1 MSDVTAAHLLDEVI
15 GQRGIRE
22 PVKSM
27 LERAYRSLSAINP
40 KWTRRRVRAIWDQE
54 ASRIE
59 YREVVEMQAV
69 ITARKQHADF
79 RAETARLAAMHLHQ
93 SADRLGAIA
102 QNESGRAGGMDR
114 P

>member
-1 MSDVTAAHLLDEVI
+1 MSDTTAAHLMDEVI
-15 GQRGIRE
+15 GERGIRE

-27 LERAYRSLSAINP
+27 LERAFRSLSKVNP
-40 KWTRRRVRAIWDQE
+40 KWTRRRVRAIWDNE

-59 YREVVEMQAV
+59 YREIVEMQAV

-79 RAETARLAAMHLHQ
+79 RAETARLAAMHINQ
-93 SADRLGAIA
+93 SADRLGALA
-102 QNESGRAGGMDR
+102 QDESCRSGGMDR